1 MRRGCIRRSLVA
13 LVGTSATLV
22 AIVLDYWLI
31 GWLVN
36 HHLVK
41 PVVQESRW
49 FTFASRWFRKAP
61 ALLIAGSALAP
72 VPFYPVKIMAI
83 AADYPLRRFMAAL
96 IVGRLPRF
104 YFLARFLSE
113 LDDYA
118 APSNSTLDDRSCSPW
133 PPSARG
139 GSGKFISRRLPAADP
154 LASISARRRADSREQ
169 RPHFGPAILLI
180 AAAAGSNIA
189 AGESDD
195 QAPEHAVAHMVRSAF
210 DAGHLIEWKRLRPS
224 FFHHDDFRRTE
235 GHELANATASTG
247 QTYADGWSTLRLDR
261 RGLQGGTNA
270 ALRAESRITRVGRQP
285 SHAAKCTQARR
296 DPGLDAAD
304 ELPTWT

>member
-1 MRRGCIRRSLVA
+1 MADSPDPTVSRAASYRPAA
-13 LVGTSATLV
+13 LVSAAVFGLFCGALVLYDPRYSQLAVYGLYAIPAHLLISFLPHEPALWIAARLYPALVVAVVGTAATVV

-83 AADYPLRRFMAAL
+83 AAGYPLRRFIVAL
-96 IVGRLPRF
+96 VVGRLPRF

-118 APSNSTLDDRSCSPW
+118 APRNSTLMW
-133 PPSARG
+133 IVLALAAFSAWRIWKVHQRAT
-139 GSGKFISRRLPAADP
+139 SGR
-154 LASISARRRADSREQ
+154 
-169 RPHFGPAILLI
+169 
-180 AAAAGSNIA
+180 
-189 AGESDD
+189 
-195 QAPEHAVAHMVRSAF
+195 
-210 DAGHLIEWKRLRPS
+210 
-224 FFHHDDFRRTE
+224 
-235 GHELANATASTG
+235 
-247 QTYADGWSTLRLDR
+247 
-261 RGLQGGTNA
+261 
-270 ALRAESRITRVGRQP
+270 
-285 SHAAKCTQARR
+285 
-296 DPGLDAAD
+296 
-304 ELPTWT
+304 

>member
-1 MRRGCIRRSLVA
+1 MADSPDVSASRAASYRPAALGAAALFGLLCGAVVLYDPRYSQLAIYALYAIPAHLLISFLPHEPALWIAARLYPAILVA

-118 APSNSTLDDRSCSPW
+118 APRNSTLVW
-133 PPSARG
+133 IVLALAAFSAWRIWKVHQQAT
-139 GSGKFISRRLPAADP
+139 SGR
-154 LASISARRRADSREQ
+154 
-169 RPHFGPAILLI
+169 
-180 AAAAGSNIA
+180 
-189 AGESDD
+189 
-195 QAPEHAVAHMVRSAF
+195 
-210 DAGHLIEWKRLRPS
+210 
-224 FFHHDDFRRTE
+224 
-235 GHELANATASTG
+235 
-247 QTYADGWSTLRLDR
+247 
-261 RGLQGGTNA
+261 
-270 ALRAESRITRVGRQP
+270 
-285 SHAAKCTQARR
+285 
-296 DPGLDAAD
+296 
-304 ELPTWT
+304 

>member
-1 MRRGCIRRSLVA
+1 MADSPDISASRAASYRPAALGAAALFGLLCGAVVLYDPRYSQLAIYALYAIPAHLLISFLPHEPALWIAARLYPAIVVA

-36 HHLVK
+36 HQLVK

-49 FTFASRWFRKAP
+49 FKFASRWFRKAP

-83 AADYPLRRFMAAL
+83 AAGYPLKRFVAAL

-118 APSNSTLDDRSCSPW
+118 APRNSTLLW
-133 PPSARG
+133 IVLALAAFSAWRIWKVHQQAT
-139 GSGKFISRRLPAADP
+139 SGR
-154 LASISARRRADSREQ
+154 
-169 RPHFGPAILLI
+169 
-180 AAAAGSNIA
+180 
-189 AGESDD
+189 
-195 QAPEHAVAHMVRSAF
+195 
-210 DAGHLIEWKRLRPS
+210 
-224 FFHHDDFRRTE
+224 
-235 GHELANATASTG
+235 
-247 QTYADGWSTLRLDR
+247 
-261 RGLQGGTNA
+261 
-270 ALRAESRITRVGRQP
+270 
-285 SHAAKCTQARR
+285 
-296 DPGLDAAD
+296 
-304 ELPTWT
+304 

>member
-1 MRRGCIRRSLVA
+1 MLVA

-118 APSNSTLDDRSCSPW
+118 APRNSTLVWIVLAPGRLQRVADLESS
-133 PPSARG
+133 SAGDFRPLIPVASEAQRNG
-139 GSGKFISRRLPAADP
+139 HACAMRHEEWYGEDRRLLSRSTGTRLSAVAQVDAGSDQR
-154 LASISARRRADSREQ
+154 ASAGADSREQ
-169 RPHFGPAILLI
+169 RADFGPGILLI
-180 AAAAGSNIA
+180 AAAAGSEIA
-189 AGESDD
+189 AGESED
-195 QAPEHAVAHMVRSAF
+195 QAPQHAVAHMVRSAF
-210 DAGHLIEWKRLRPS
+210 DAGHLSRVETSALRPLLPS
-224 FFHHDDFRRTE
+224 RR
-235 GHELANATASTG
+235 
-247 QTYADGWSTLRLDR
+247 
-261 RGLQGGTNA
+261 
-270 ALRAESRITRVGRQP
+270 
-285 SHAAKCTQARR
+285 
-296 DPGLDAAD
+296 
-304 ELPTWT
+304 LPTK

>member
-1 MRRGCIRRSLVA
+1 MADSPDVSASRAASYRPAALGAAALFGLLCGAVVLYDPRYSQLAIYALYAIPAHLLISFLPHEPALWIAARLYPAMLVA

-118 APSNSTLDDRSCSPW
+118 APRNSTLVW
-133 PPSARG
+133 IVLALAAFSAWRIWKVHQQAT
-139 GSGKFISRRLPAADP
+139 SGR
-154 LASISARRRADSREQ
+154 
-169 RPHFGPAILLI
+169 
-180 AAAAGSNIA
+180 
-189 AGESDD
+189 
-195 QAPEHAVAHMVRSAF
+195 
-210 DAGHLIEWKRLRPS
+210 
-224 FFHHDDFRRTE
+224 
-235 GHELANATASTG
+235 
-247 QTYADGWSTLRLDR
+247 
-261 RGLQGGTNA
+261 
-270 ALRAESRITRVGRQP
+270 
-285 SHAAKCTQARR
+285 
-296 DPGLDAAD
+296 
-304 ELPTWT
+304 